1 MCCTLLALEHST
13 RQDWIRQNEYMNR
26 RPAFSVIMPCYN
38 RPDELR
44 WAIRSILDQTLPD
57 FELIVVDDASA
68 NDVEQ
73 AIRSFTDQRL
83 RHIRNSVRLGAAGS
97 RNRGIA
103 AATGEYVSF
112 LDADD
117 MYLPHRL
124 DRLADTIDALGQ
136 PDVVCHRQFRLRESR
151 TGVSTYEVIPARAPA
166 AGEHLSDYLFREGNW
181 LQINCVTVKAAA
193 AHTLDFDTSMT
204 LWEDTKYVLELWNA
218 GYRFAFSND
227 VLSVYFDE
235 MRTSRASLQQSELL
249 HAKIYEYLKSHCTPT
264 SVRAFEATAL
274 SNAIFFSHPLKAL
287 RYLVSGYRA
296 GVPARRC
303 LYQLARGML
312 GQRNMKAL
320 LSAAAARAP
329 GSRAIPPELADLL
342 ATQVRPD
349 ENETKTGTNG

>member
-1 MCCTLLALEHST
+1 
-13 RQDWIRQNEYMNR
+13 MNR

-38 RPDELR
+38 RPSELR
-44 WAIRSILDQTLPD
+44 WAIRSVLDQTLAN
-57 FELIVVDDASA
+57 FELIVVDDDSA

-73 AIRSFTDQRL
+73 VIRSFTDPRL
-83 RHIRNSVRLGAAGS
+83 HHIRNSVRLGAAGS

-103 AATGEYVSF
+103 AATGEYISF

-117 MYLPHRL
+117 MYLP
-124 DRLADTIDALGQ
+124 DRLNRLANTINILDQ
-136 PDVVCHRQFRLRESR
+136 PAVICHRQFRLRESR
-151 TGVSTYEVIPARAPA
+151 TGISTYELIPARTPA
-166 AGEHLSDYLFREGNW
+166 DGEHLSDYLFMEGNW

-193 AHTLDFDTSMT
+193 AHAVDFDTSMT

-218 GYRFAFSND
+218 GHRFAFSND

-274 SNAIFFSHPLKAL
+274 SNAVFLSHPLRAL
-287 RYLVSGYRA
+287 GYLVSGYRA

-303 LYQLARGML
+303 LYQLARCLL
-312 GQRNMKAL
+312 GQQNMKIL
-320 LSAAAARAP
+320 LSMAA
-329 GSRAIPPELADLL
+329 SRVPRSRTIPPELANLL
-342 ATQVRPD
+342 ATQNRED
-349 ENETKTGTNG
+349 RNEIMTGTNG